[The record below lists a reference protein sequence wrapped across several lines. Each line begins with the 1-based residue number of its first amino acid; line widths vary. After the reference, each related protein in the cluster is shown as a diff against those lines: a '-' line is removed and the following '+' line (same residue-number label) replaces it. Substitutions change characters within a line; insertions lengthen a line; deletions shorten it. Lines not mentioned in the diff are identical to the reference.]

1 MAFYIVD
8 DGRLP
13 SNVAPLYVSIGDAEQ
28 EETFSSMGVIWQLG
42 NTEKARKN
50 RSRILTAAKKNDIPL
65 KALCESLGVT
75 WEDLCEWVGGEHRA
89 IDIFFTKNRR
99 GEEDHHAWYDEFKND
114 TVALMKL
121 LKMPSNVRL

>member
-13 SNVAPLYVSIGDAEQ
+13 SNVVPLYVSIGDAEQ

-42 NTEKARKN
+42 NTERARKN
-50 RSRILTAAKKNDIPL
+50 RARILTVAKKSDVPL
-65 KALCESLGVT
+65 KALCESLRVT
-75 WEDLCEWVGGEHRA
+75 WKDLCEWVGEDRA
-89 IDIFFTKNRR
+89 LDVFFTKNRR
-99 GEEDHHAWYDEFKND
+99 GEEDHHAWYDEFKDN
-114 TVALMKL
+114 TAVLMKL